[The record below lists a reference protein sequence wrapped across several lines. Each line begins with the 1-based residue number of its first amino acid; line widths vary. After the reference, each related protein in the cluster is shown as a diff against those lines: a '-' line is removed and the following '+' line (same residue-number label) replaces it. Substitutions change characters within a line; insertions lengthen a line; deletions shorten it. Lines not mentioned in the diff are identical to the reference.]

1 MNSQKLPKSSINADK
16 FFVAY
21 PATLAAKRE
30 RLIIFR
36 CVIGK
41 KRVTKKKKK
50 ILTTDEVNRIPTI
63 LSPRH
68 RTIGTIDRSLNDESV
83 GIQKKLMDKETN

>member
-1 MNSQKLPKSSINADK
+1 MNFLL
-16 FFVAY
+16 AY

-41 KRVTKKKKK
+41 KKLPKKKKLQQTE
-50 ILTTDEVNRIPTI
+50 LTVFPQYPP
-63 LSPRH
+63 PRH
-68 RTIGTIDRSLNDESV
+68 RTIGTID
-83 GIQKKLMDKETN
+83 

>member
-1 MNSQKLPKSSINADK
+1 MNFLL
-16 FFVAY
+16 AY

-41 KRVTKKKKK
+41 KKVAKKKK
-50 ILTTDEVNRIPTI
+50 ITTDGVNRIPTI
-63 LSPRH
+63 AL
-68 RTIGTIDRSLNDESV
+68 
-83 GIQKKLMDKETN
+83 QKIFVINTRQFYCKNIARKENTNTFLLLLQLIL